1 MKNMR
6 ETVKAAG
13 GLVINKK
20 GEILFIFRKG
30 MWDLPKGK
38 LDSGELLDET
48 AIRETSEETG
58 IPLKKLK
65 MVTYL
70 TNTSH
75 PYYREK
81 VKIKETSWYLL
92 KTKYNKELIPEKSEG
107 IEECRWVSL
116 DDFYKIEKDCISRIK
131 YLISFY
137 SQLLRYKLV

>member
-65 MVTYL
+65 
-70 TNTSH
+70 
-75 PYYREK
+75 
-81 VKIKETSWYLL
+81 
-92 KTKYNKELIPEKSEG
+92 YNKELIPEKSEG

-137 SQLLRYKLV
+137 SQLLRYNLV